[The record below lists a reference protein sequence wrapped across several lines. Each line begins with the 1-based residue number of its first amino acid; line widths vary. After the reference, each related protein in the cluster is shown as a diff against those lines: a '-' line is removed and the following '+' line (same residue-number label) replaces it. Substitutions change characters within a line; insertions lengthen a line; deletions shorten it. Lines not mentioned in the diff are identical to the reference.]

1 MVRPAGAVP
10 PSGLSAAV
18 PLDLRGTRCPLNYV
32 KTRLQLE
39 RMAVGQTL
47 EVWLDHGEPEEQVPR
62 SLRMDG
68 HDVSLLDPGQ
78 SWVRIEVRRGA

>member
-1 MVRPAGAVP
+1 LSAGAT
-10 PSGLSAAV
+10 
-18 PLDLRGTRCPLNYV
+18 LDLRGTRCPLNYV

-39 RMAVGQTL
+39 RMEVGQQL

-68 HDVSLLDPGQ
+68 HEVRLLDPGQ
-78 SWVRIEVRRGA
+78 SFVRIAVKRGA